1 MTDIALKRT
10 IALVMAVILWCS
22 SLPLAVSAQAGT
34 IRIIHEPLTAVQAS
48 QGAQVSATVHSSLPV
63 TATLHYRY
71 GYGKDGGKFVSV
83 PMAAGN
89 ESHVYT
95 ASIPPVPS
103 AEHQTLHY
111 FIEAVDTAGQRES
124 TGYHDPFTNEHFT
137 NEHWTQTPEQW
148 SVVGDE
154 EYPAMKGVA
163 PNTRNFLTGIDTSVW
178 RDYDVE
184 FMAKYSLGAD
194 GRGEFFFRANEE
206 GDFYSIEAQY
216 SQNSETVTLKL
227 HYWDNTV
234 YQQNLTANRT
244 ARYDPT
250 EWNHYR
256 IQVRGNSFTLFVNG
270 ASVISATD
278 PSNHYPTGGI
288 GFRSQ
293 GVNMMVADVAVSHPV
308 KVSGFE
314 QLTIAHTP
322 VSEAQYNMDIPVVFQ
337 VADTS
342 TPVTAAVYYRY
353 GNDSAEQ
360 SLSAKQETEKTFTM
374 FVPGSNRYETVSYY
388 ITAQDDEG
396 RTARFP
402 ESGMLTVPI
411 GALEPYSSDF
421 ENVSVGAVPEGWN
434 VRGDAKVVELA
445 TGEKVLR
452 LNGKVGQIFPTA
464 TLSAPMYQN
473 IDNFVLKFR
482 AKYERTSNQDYNV
495 WRLRYRMED
504 DNNNYAMEWGTHNWR
519 YFIMRK
525 TELGGNYYLGT
536 YNESLDNRWVD
547 YELRVSGITH
557 ELYIDGTKVISVDD
571 FDQLRMEKGRIQF
584 GTVYGIDLMID
595 SFELLPLEPSH
606 VYNVEPAGNFTGIYG
621 PDEQAG
627 IRVYLAGGSEAH
639 TYKVEYTVSRADG
652 DQALITSGE
661 KEFSLEAYG
670 LVDETVHFDLPS
682 HFIGTYDVQVN
693 LSIDGTPMDQMTKQM
708 RMAIVRELPE
718 QGEPDL
724 DMESKFGFNT
734 HYDLNWRDDIMD
746 AVRKTGAKHHRS
758 VMNLSEIFTGRYDS
772 AGNPI
777 FDYSKVDAYIS
788 KINSFGLN
796 HIPVLGFI
804 QDTKQAASYEG
815 LRLLED
821 FVFESVDRYQGKI
834 RNYETPNEP
843 ELFTK
848 PYIPYEVVQ
857 QWKRAYIAAKSADL
871 DSVFIAGGHTSSV
884 RSVLP
889 PELDLGAYNYAD
901 AFSWHPYVYNAMPD
915 GAIEAFVDD
924 IGEMMEDYGGW
935 KDYYLTEGG
944 WPTAK
949 GGYPNV
955 SEEVQRDYI
964 VRAFLIYLT
973 RPEVRAWEYYNFKND
988 GTDENYYEVFWGITD
1003 VNGRP
1008 KLAYPAV
1015 GNMMTTLDQAEYV
1028 GRIDPGDNRERVY
1041 VFLKGGEPLVVA
1053 WRSVDHKDVSG
1064 ENPAT
1069 SEIRIDSDRET
1080 VTVRDINGVERIEN
1094 VKGGSLDIRV
1104 SGSPV
1109 YVMNPGEQVLLQAA
1123 GRAIEDSHLA
1133 ASADI
1138 AKLETPD
1145 NAPVVDDLKQR
1156 METIKSGLLEA
1167 VASGDEV
1174 VRADLTEQGIR
1185 QIYGLMSSMAGEIQA
1200 GRLERI
1206 KTFAAL
1212 ESLYYYAESV
1222 SKALIYMKASSGA
1235 EDGTPAY
1242 EENLQIANQIYTSVK
1257 GEDQLL
1263 PVSTAALMRANRY
1276 GRLAEEHASR
1286 GNTPQSYV
1294 YGLLAREFAGTVR
1307 QILEAD
1313 KPVYVGVWLNVT
1325 PIRSTGEP
1333 GSSSSI
1339 TGTVANDTGQ
1349 EEHVTVR
1356 FQVPEGW
1363 NAIPDLSADIG
1374 PQEVF
1379 QFDVPLAVPFGA
1391 VAGEYLP
1398 KVIVERNGESIDSAE
1413 LDFRVED
1420 TIQAE
1425 ILPVTEDVRDLA
1437 NITVQIKGSSV
1448 TPKSGKVTVI
1458 GPDGKELRPLSGD
1471 TFTNLAKDQSVTM
1484 QFQWNY
1490 RTNSDYHEYMS
1501 ELIITE
1507 TGSQRVLLR
1516 EQVPLDFLLVRFSP
1530 QSPAIDGILDDDWKT
1545 AYPVHLRGA
1554 KRNQNGRY
1562 DPANLDAKAY
1572 AMWDNENLYLAVEV
1586 KDDIHKNSE
1595 DAPNLW
1601 KNDSLQFSIDPLRDS
1616 TASYNNDDMEW
1627 GFARHDDGRHL
1638 ANIFFSRTPNPNG
1651 NVSEGFPYRIT
1662 RDEEGKTT
1670 YYEMALPASM
1680 IHHLELTEG
1689 TAIGYNFAVNDAD
1702 YQMGRDNFIQWTRG
1716 LADGKNPGAY
1726 NAFTLVKAEDGNE
1739 PPAEGA
1745 KIKLVA
1751 DKSIVEV
1758 GEEAALTVSVE
1769 EASDL
1774 YGISLE
1780 IDYDSTLFEFK
1791 SMELLEPFR
1800 EGGNNGDGFLMH
1812 SDLGGKLRIA
1822 ASRLGEVRGIDGD
1835 ADVLRVVFA
1844 ARQQDGRTTLAT
1856 DQVAV
1861 SDSMAVVSIGSDDAY
1876 PLSVADSFA
1885 ITGSEP
1891 RSNALVAIAKAFGAR
1906 DGEANYAPTL
1916 DMNKDGGIDIIDL
1929 AYVAIRILQAKKF
1942 AAFPAEAVFL
1952 KG

>member
-1 MTDIALKRT
+1 MTDRTLKRA
-10 IALVMAVILWCS
+10 ISLVMIVVLWCT
-22 SLPLAVSAQAGT
+22 SLPLSVSAEESA

-48 QGAQVSATVHSSLPV
+48 EGARVTATILSSLPV
-63 TATLHYRY
+63 TASLHYRY
-71 GYGKDGGKFVSV
+71 GHGEDGGEFVSV
-83 PMAAGN
+83 PMAGN
-89 ESHVYT
+89 ESRVFT
-95 ASIPPVPS
+95 AAVPPTPS

-111 FIEAVDTAGQRES
+111 YIEAVDTAGNRQA
-124 TGYHDPFTNEHFT
+124 TGYHDTFTDQDFT

-154 EYPAMKGVA
+154 EYPVMKAVA
-163 PNTRNFLTGIDTSVW
+163 PNTRNFLTGIDTGGW

-184 FMAKYSLGAD
+184 FMGKYSSRTD
-194 GRGEFFFRANEE
+194 GRGEFFFRSNEE
-206 GDFYSIEAQY
+206 GDFYSIEALF
-216 SQNSETVTLKL
+216 SQSSETVTLKL

-234 YQQNLTANRT
+234 YQRNLTANRT
-244 ARYDPT
+244 AFYDPA

-256 IQVRGNSFTLFVNG
+256 IQVRGDTFTLFVNG
-270 ASVISATD
+270 EPAISATD
-278 PSNHYPTGGI
+278 PANRYPAGGI

-293 GVNMMVADVAVSHPV
+293 GVNMMVADVAVTHPV
-308 KVSGFE
+308 KVSGLG
-314 QLTIAHTP
+314 QLAISHTP
-322 VSEAQYNMDIPVVFQ
+322 AGEAQYNADVPVVFQ
-337 VADTS
+337 VADT
-342 TPVTAAVYYRY
+342 TAPVTAAVYYRY

-360 SLSAKQETEKTFTM
+360 SLSARQETEKTFTM
-374 FVPGSNRYETVSYY
+374 LVPGSNRSEAVSYF

-402 ESGMLTVPI
+402 ESGVVTVPI
-411 GALEPYSSDF
+411 GKLEPYASDF
-421 ENVSVGAVPEGWN
+421 ENVQVGAVPEGWN
-434 VRGDAKVVELA
+434 VRGDAKVAQLA

-452 LNGKVGQIFPTA
+452 LNGRVGQIFPTA

-473 IDNFVLKFR
+473 IDNFIIKFR

-495 WRLRYRMED
+495 WRLRYRMDD

-519 YFIMRK
+519 YFLMRK

-536 YNESLDNRWVD
+536 YNESLENRWVD

-557 ELYIDGTKVISVDD
+557 ELYINGAKVISVDD

-595 SFELLPLEPSH
+595 AVEVLPLKPSH
-606 VYNVEPAGNFTGIYG
+606 IYNVEPAGNFTGIYG

-627 IRVYLAGGSEAH
+627 IHLHLAGGSEEH
-639 TYKVEYTVSRADG
+639 TYKVGYTVYRADG
-652 DQALITSGE
+652 DRALVTSGE
-661 KEFSLEAYG
+661 KEYPLDAYG
-670 LVDETVHFDLPS
+670 LADEAIYFDLPS
-682 HFIGTYDVQVN
+682 HLIGTYDVQVN
-693 LSIDGTPMDQMTKQM
+693 LAIDGVPMDQMTKRM
-708 RMAIVRELPE
+708 RMAIMREIPE
-718 QGEPDL
+718 KGEPDL
-724 DMESKFGFNT
+724 DMASKFGFNT
-734 HYDLNWRDDIMD
+734 HYDLNWRDDLMD

-758 VMNLSEIFTGRYDS
+758 GLNLSEIFTGRYDS
-772 AGNPI
+772 SGNPV
-777 FDYSKVDAYIS
+777 FDYSKVDAYLS

-796 HIPVLGFI
+796 HIPVFGFI
-804 QDTKQAASYEG
+804 QDTKKAASYEG
-815 LRLLED
+815 LQLVED
-821 FVFESVDRYQGKI
+821 FIYESVDRYQGKI

-857 QWKRAYIAAKSADL
+857 QWKRAYIAAKAADL
-871 DSVFIAGGHTSSV
+871 DSVIIAGDHTSSV

-889 PELDLGAYNYAD
+889 EELSLGAYNYAD

-924 IGEMMEDYGGW
+924 IGAMIDEYGGW

-1028 GRIDPGDNRERVY
+1028 GRIDTGDNRERAY
-1041 VFLKGGEPLVVA
+1041 VFLKDGEPIVVA
-1053 WRSVDHKDVSG
+1053 WRSVDHKD
-1064 ENPAT
+1064 NPAEVPPT
-1069 SEIRIDSDRET
+1069 SVIRLNSDRDT
-1080 VTVRDINGVERIEN
+1080 VTVRDINGVERIEHVN
-1094 VKGGSLDIRV
+1094 GDSLGITV
-1104 SGSPV
+1104 SSSPV
-1109 YVMNPGEQVLLQAA
+1109 YVMNPGEGVLLQAA
-1123 GRAIEDSHLA
+1123 AQAVEDSHLA
-1133 ASADI
+1133 VSADI

-1145 NAPVVDDLKQR
+1145 NASVLDGLMQQL
-1156 METIKSGLLEA
+1156 ETIKSGLSA
-1167 VASGDEV
+1167 AFTSADPS
-1174 VRADLTEQGIR
+1174 VRANQTEQGIR
-1185 QIYGLMSSMAGEIQA
+1185 DIYGLMSGMADEVQA
-1200 GRLERI
+1200 GRLDRT

-1222 SKALIYMKASSGA
+1222 SKALIYLKASSGA
-1235 EDGTPAY
+1235 GGGTPAY
-1242 EENLQIANQIYTSVK
+1242 KERLENANQAYTAAK
-1257 GEDQLL
+1257 GEDNLL

-1286 GNTPQSYV
+1286 GNAAESDV
-1294 YGLLAREFAGTVR
+1294 YGLLAHEFAGTVQ
-1307 QILEAD
+1307 QIIAAD

-1325 PIRSTGEP
+1325 PIQMTGEA
-1333 GSSSSI
+1333 GSPSAI
-1339 TGTVANDTGQ
+1339 TGTVANDTAQ
-1349 EEHVTVR
+1349 EQQVKVR

-1363 NAIPDLSADIG
+1363 DAIPELTADIG
-1374 PQEVF
+1374 PHEVF
-1379 QFDVPLAVPFGA
+1379 EFDFPLSVPFGA
-1391 VAGEYLP
+1391 AAGAYEP
-1398 KVIVERNGESIDSAE
+1398 MVIVERAGEPVDAAK

-1420 TIQAE
+1420 TVQAE
-1425 ILPVTEDVRDLA
+1425 ILPVSEDVRDLES
-1437 NITVQIKGSSV
+1437 ITVQIKGTSNS
-1448 TPKSGKVTVI
+1448 PKSGKVKVLA
-1458 GPDGKELRPLSGD
+1458 PDGKELRPLSGD
-1471 TFTNLAKDQSVTM
+1471 TFENLAKNQSVTM
-1484 QFQWNY
+1484 QFEWNY
-1490 RTNSDYHEYMS
+1490 RTKSDYHEYIN

-1507 TGSQRVLLR
+1507 PDGQRILLR

-1530 QSPAIDGILDDDWKT
+1530 QPPVIDGNLDDWKT

-1562 DPANLDAKAY
+1562 DPANLDAKAFG
-1572 AMWDNENLYLAVEV
+1572 MWDDGNLYLAVEV
-1586 KDDIHKNSE
+1586 KDNIHKSSE

-1601 KNDSLQFSIDPLRDS
+1601 KNDSLQVAFDPLRDS

-1638 ANIFFSRTPNPNG
+1638 ANIFFSRSPNPNG
-1651 NVSEGFPYRIT
+1651 NVSDGLPYRIT
-1662 RDEEGKTT
+1662 RDEAAKTT
-1670 YYEMALPASM
+1670 YYETALPASM
-1680 IHHLELTEG
+1680 IHHLALAEG
-1689 TAIGYNFAVNDAD
+1689 TEIGYNLAVNDAD
-1702 YQMGRDNFIQWTRG
+1702 YQMGRDNFIQWTKG

-1726 NAFTLVKAEDGNE
+1726 DAFTLVKPEDGHE
-1739 PPAEGA
+1739 TPEGEA
-1745 KIKLVA
+1745 KIKLKA

-1758 GEEAALTVSVE
+1758 GEETVLTVSAE

-1774 YGISLE
+1774 YGMELE
-1780 IDYDSTLFEFK
+1780 INYDSTLFEFK
-1791 SMELLEPFR
+1791 SMELMEPFR
-1800 EGGNNGDGFLMH
+1800 EGGDHGDGFLMH

-1822 ASRLGEVRGIDGD
+1822 ASRLGGVRGIDGD
-1835 ADVLRVVFA
+1835 ADLLRIVFA

-1861 SDSMAVVSIGSDDAY
+1861 SNSMAGVSTGSDDAY

-1891 RSNALVAIAKAFGAR
+1891 RSSALVAIAKAFGAR
-1906 DGEANYAPTL
+1906 DGEANYAPNL
-1916 DMNKDGGIDIIDL
+1916 DMNKDGGVDIIDL

-1942 AAFPAEAVFL
+1942 AAFPTEAAL
-1952 KG
+1952 

>member
-1 MTDIALKRT
+1 MTDRALKRT
-10 IALVMAVILWCS
+10 IAMLMVVVLWCG
-22 SLPLAVSAQAGT
+22 SLPLSVSAEVEA
-34 IRIIHEPLTAVQAS
+34 IRMIHEPL
-48 QGAQVSATVHSSLPV
+48 
-63 TATLHYRY
+63 
-71 GYGKDGGKFVSV
+71 
-83 PMAAGN
+83 
-89 ESHVYT
+89 
-95 ASIPPVPS
+95 
-103 AEHQTLHY
+103 
-111 FIEAVDTAGQRES
+111 
-124 TGYHDPFTNEHFT
+124 
-137 NEHWTQTPEQW
+137 
-148 SVVGDE
+148 
-154 EYPAMKGVA
+154 
-163 PNTRNFLTGIDTSVW
+163 
-178 RDYDVE
+178 
-184 FMAKYSLGAD
+184 
-194 GRGEFFFRANEE
+194 
-206 GDFYSIEAQY
+206 
-216 SQNSETVTLKL
+216 
-227 HYWDNTV
+227 
-234 YQQNLTANRT
+234 
-244 ARYDPT
+244 
-250 EWNHYR
+250 
-256 IQVRGNSFTLFVNG
+256 FVNG
-270 ASVISATD
+270 ESAISATD
-278 PSNHYPTGGI
+278 PANHYPTGEI

-293 GVNMMVADVAVSHPV
+293 GVNMMAADVAVSHPV
-308 KVSGFE
+308 NVSGVE
-314 QLTIAHTP
+314 QLA
-322 VSEAQYNMDIPVVFQ
+322 F
-337 VADTS
+337 
-342 TPVTAAVYYRY
+342 
-353 GNDSAEQ
+353 
-360 SLSAKQETEKTFTM
+360 
-374 FVPGSNRYETVSYY
+374 
-388 ITAQDDEG
+388 
-396 RTARFP
+396 
-402 ESGMLTVPI
+402 
-411 GALEPYSSDF
+411 EPYSNDF
-421 ENVSVGAVPEGWN
+421 ENMPVGAVPEGWN
-434 VRGDAKVVELA
+434 VRGDAKVAELA

-464 TLSAPMYQN
+464 TLSAPMYRN
-473 IDNFVLKFR
+473 IDNFILKFR

-504 DNNNYAMEWGTHNWR
+504 ENNNYAVEWGTHNWR

-525 TELGGNYYLGT
+525 TELGGNYHLGT

-557 ELYIDGTKVISVDD
+557 ELYINGTKVISVDD

-595 SFELLPLEPSH
+595 SLELLPLEPSH

-627 IRVYLAGGSEAH
+627 IHVYLAGGSEAH
-639 TYKVEYTVSRADG
+639 TYKVEYTVHRADG
-652 DQALITSGE
+652 DKALITSGE

-670 LVDETVHFDLPS
+670 LADETVHFDLPS
-682 HFIGTYDVQVN
+682 HWIGTYDVRVS
-693 LSIDGTPMDQMTKQM
+693 LSIDGTPMDQMTKRM

-718 QGEPDL
+718 QGKPDL

-746 AVRKTGAKHHRS
+746 AVHKTGAKHHRS
-758 VMNLSEIFTGRYDS
+758 VLNLSEIFTGRYDS
-772 AGNPI
+772 AGDPI
-777 FDYSKVDAYIS
+777 FDYSKADAYIS

-815 LRLLED
+815 LRLLEN
-821 FVFESVDRYQGKI
+821 FVSESVDRYKGKI

-857 QWKRAYIAAKSADL
+857 QWKRAYIAAKAADL

-889 PELDLGAYNYAD
+889 AELDLGAYNYAD

-924 IGEMMEDYGGW
+924 IGEMMEEYGGW

-1015 GNMMTTLDQAEYV
+1015 GNMMTTLDRAEYV
-1028 GRIDPGDNRERVY
+1028 GRIDTGDHRERVY
-1041 VFLKGGEPLVVA
+1041 VFLKDGEPLVVA
-1053 WRSVDHKDVSG
+1053 WRSVDHKDDSG

-1069 SEIRIDSDRET
+1069 SEIRISSDRDT
-1080 VTVRDINGVERIEN
+1080 VTVRDINGVERIETVN
-1094 VKGGSLDIRV
+1094 GGSLDIPV

-1109 YVMNPGEQVLLQAA
+1109 YVMNPGEKMLLQAA
-1123 GRAIEDSHLA
+1123 RQAVEDHHRA

-1145 NAPVVDDLKQR
+1145 NAPVVDDLMRR
-1156 METIKSGLLEA
+1156 MDTIKSGLLEA
-1167 VASGDEV
+1167 VASGDDV
-1174 VRADLTEQGIR
+1174 ARADLTEQGIR
-1185 QIYGLMSSMAGEIQA
+1185 HIYELMSSMADEVQA

-1206 KTFAAL
+1206 KTFSAL
-1212 ESLYYYAESV
+1212 ETLYYYAESV
-1222 SKALIYMKASSGA
+1222 AKALIYMKASVGV
-1235 EDGTPAY
+1235 EGGTPAY
-1242 EENLQIANQIYTSVK
+1242 EENLQSANQIYTSVK

-1263 PVSTAALMRANRY
+1263 PVSTVALMRANRY
-1276 GRLAEEHASR
+1276 GRLAEEHASH

-1294 YGLLAREFAGTVR
+1294 YGLLAREFSGTVR

-1313 KPVYVGVWLNVT
+1313 QPVYVGVWLNVT
-1325 PIRSTGEP
+1325 PIRRSGEP
-1333 GSSSSI
+1333 GGPSAI
-1339 TGTVANDTGQ
+1339 TGTVANDTAQ
-1349 EEHVTVR
+1349 EQQVTVR

-1363 NAIPDLSADIG
+1363 EAIPDLSADMG

-1379 QFDVPLAVPFGA
+1379 RFDVPLKVPFGA
-1391 VAGEYLP
+1391 VAGEYQP
-1398 KVIVERNGESIDSAE
+1398 KVIVERNGEPIDSAE

-1425 ILPVTEDVRDLA
+1425 ILPVTEDVRELG
-1437 NITVQIKGSSV
+1437 NITVQITGSSEA
-1448 TPKSGKVTVI
+1448 PKSGKVTVL
-1458 GPDGKELRPLSGD
+1458 GPDGEELQPLAGD
-1471 TFTNLAKDQSVTM
+1471 TFTNLAKDRSITM

-1490 RTNSDYHEYMS
+1490 RTKSDYHEYMS

-1507 TGSQRVLLR
+1507 TDSRRVLLR

-1530 QSPAIDGILDDDWKT
+1530 QPPVIDGILDDWKA

-1554 KRNQNGRY
+1554 KRNQTGRY

-1572 AMWDNENLYLAVEV
+1572 AMWDNDNLYLAVEV

-1601 KNDSLQFSIDPLRDS
+1601 KNDSLQFSVDPLRDS

-1627 GFARHDDGRHL
+1627 GFAHHDDGRHL
-1638 ANIFFSRTPNPNG
+1638 ANIFFSRAPNPNG
-1651 NVSEGFPYRIT
+1651 NVSKEFPYRIT
-1662 RDEEGKTT
+1662 RDEKEKTT
-1670 YYEMALPASM
+1670 YYEIALPASM

-1689 TAIGYNFAVNDAD
+1689 NAIGYNLAVNDAD
-1702 YQMGRDNFIQWTRG
+1702 YQMGRDNFIQWTKG

-1726 NAFTLVKAEDGNE
+1726 DAFTLVKAEDGNG
-1739 PPAEGA
+1739 PPEEGA
-1745 KIKLVA
+1745 KIKLIA

-1780 IDYDSTLFEFK
+1780 IGYDPDLFEFR
-1791 SMELLEPFR
+1791 SIELLEPFR
-1800 EGGNNGDGFLMH
+1800 EGGANDEGFLLF
-1812 SDLGGKLRIA
+1812 SDLGGRLRIA
-1822 ASRLGEVRGIDGD
+1822 ASRLGEVRGIDGS
-1835 ADVLRVVFA
+1835 ADLLRVNFT
-1844 ARQQDGRTTLAT
+1844 ARRQDGRTILAT

-1861 SDSMAVVSIGSDDAY
+1861 SDSMAVISTGSDGTY
-1876 PLSVADSFA
+1876 PLAVADSYA

-1906 DGEANYAPTL
+1906 NGEANYAPNL
-1916 DMNKDGGIDIIDL
+1916 DINKDGGIDIIDL
-1929 AYVAIRILQAKKF
+1929 SYVAIRILQAKKF
-1942 AAFPAEAVFL
+1942 AALPAEAAF
-1952 KG
+1952 